1 MGPGIKVLFLASEA
15 EPFVKVGGLGDVAGS
30 LPAAI
35 QNVTASYPGDV
46 PKVDIRLVIPLH
58 GSIQRDQFSLEGLFQ
73 IDVHSQNGPLKATVW
88 ETVLNGLTVNLI
100 SGELFPHDAPVY
112 SGDNQID
119 GRKFTFFSLAAL
131 EMVHALNWA
140 PDILHANDWH
150 TAPAIY
156 KLWLQKRSSTLDYN
170 TATLLGL
177 HNLPYLG
184 NGADK
189 ALTEFDLPP
198 AVRSGLPHWANH
210 LPLSLGLMS
219 ADHIVA
225 VSPKYAREI
234 QTPAFGSGLQRYLK
248 QRSSS
253 ITGILNGIDIHRWNP
268 ARDTSIHTCYDRK
281 HLENRAENK
290 LALQQEFG
298 LEVNPE
304 ILLLAIVSR
313 MDPQKG
319 IDLVPPALDRIPR
332 KSWQIIIL
340 GTGDP
345 TVEAATRELQDK
357 YPRRARTV
365 NRFDAGLS
373 RRIYAGSDILIIPS
387 RYEPCGLT
395 QMIAM
400 RYGCVPLGRDTGG
413 LSDTILDAQNNP
425 HGNGFLFSKASPA
438 ALAATLRRA
447 LNAYQD
453 RLGWATIQKNGMEQD
468 FSWERS
474 ARQYMRLYSRLTN
487 MTDKDADSHPARL
500 AEEG

>member
-1 MGPGIKVLFLASEA
+1 
-15 EPFVKVGGLGDVAGS
+15 
-30 LPAAI
+30 
-35 QNVTASYPGDV
+35 
-46 PKVDIRLVIPLH
+46 
-58 GSIQRDQFSLEGLFQ
+58 
-73 IDVHSQNGPLKATVW
+73 
-88 ETVLNGLTVNLI
+88 
-100 SGELFPHDAPVY
+100 
-112 SGDNQID
+112 
-119 GRKFTFFSLAAL
+119 
-131 EMVHALNWA
+131 
-140 PDILHANDWH
+140 
-150 TAPAIY
+150 
-156 KLWLQKRSSTLDYN
+156 
-170 TATLLGL
+170 
-177 HNLPYLG
+177 
-184 NGADK
+184 
-189 ALTEFDLPP
+189 LPP
-198 AVRSGLPHWANH
+198 AMRSGLPHWANH

-304 ILLLAIVSR
+304 IPLLTIVSR